1 MSLALENPRAVAWA
15 LDARSGDSVES
26 RTQSTPVH
34 EVPPSLKHQA
44 SVRTGR
50 AVDRQQSSSRLVRAS
65 SYRLPGKTEGN
76 RDAND
81 DEDDDDDGCGG
92 SNDVSAAVRGA
103 AVGPE
108 NEKKKEKKTAKK
120 KTAAESSPLERSK
133 TAPTGELKRATTTAS
148 ALTVDPVALPSEPA
162 AKELTTRRPRRRR
175 SSVFDE
181 MVESEDVVVLCVQ
194 LGLSKQDVWQLRRAF
209 NSEDPDGTNTIT
221 LASFFFLINEEK
233 RALTKSLLRLAQ
245 LSSPDATR
253 LSFDEFLRCVAT
265 FASFTE
271 SEVLAFFFEVYTAS
285 SDKRSNRKKMDDSDL
300 QSLADDLKLLQ
311 TAFAR
316 NVQVAAS
323 RSTRDLQAQR
333 SQLTFADF
341 ERLSRQ
347 HSVAFFPLLQIQRN
361 VRRTAGLGEGFWR
374 AKAVDRTELERL
386 LAFMNA
392 HHGFQPPL
400 GLRDW
405 FCRTVLRRETATTRR
420 RALAQR
426 IYLARQQGHLIP
438 LAER

>member
-50 AVDRQQSSSRLVRAS
+50 AVDRQQGSSRLVRAS
-65 SYRLPGKTEGN
+65 SYRLPGKTEGDQ
-76 RDAND
+76 DAND

-92 SNDVSAAVRGA
+92 GNDVSAAVRGA
-103 AVGPE
+103 AVGPG
-108 NEKKKEKKTAKK
+108 NEKNTTKKTTKK

-148 ALTVDPVALPSEPA
+148 APTVDPVALPSEPA

-181 MVESEDVVVLCVQ
+181 MVESEDVVALCVQ

-245 LSSPDATR
+245 L
-253 LSFDEFLRCVAT
+253 
-265 FASFTE
+265 